1 MAWKKLQRL
10 LACLLAVLLLSQVG
24 AFLPTAR
31 AAGGYSLQ
39 NGSAIIKSTM
49 TTDEV
54 NHALTRALVVGF
66 DQMSEADQNALL
78 DSLTWEYKC
87 EGKGKVLGFPAT
99 HTDWGSINGFTSVD
113 KRINYTHP
121 ALAQNDDGNYQVRV
135 AGTTAEVTLKKLEKI
150 ESSIELKQDAS
161 VKLPYNEDG
170 TLNADALRAAIFAQV
185 VENTTPEL
193 SVSNVTIEYYATAE
207 SGSFVG
213 VGKEWMPL

>member
-1 MAWKKLQRL
+1 MTWKKLQRL

-78 DSLTWEYKC
+78 GSLTWEYKC
-87 EGKGKVLGFPAT
+87 EGKSKIGFSN
-99 HTDWGSINGFTSVD
+99 TDWGSIGGFDSST
-113 KRINYTHP
+113 
-121 ALAQNDDGNYQVRV
+121 
-135 AGTTAEVTLKKLEKI
+135 KKL
-150 ESSIELKQDAS
+150 
-161 VKLPYNEDG
+161 G
-170 TLNADALRAAIFAQV
+170 
-185 VENTTPEL
+185 
-193 SVSNVTIEYYATAE
+193 
-207 SGSFVG
+207 GST
-213 VGKEWMPL
+213 